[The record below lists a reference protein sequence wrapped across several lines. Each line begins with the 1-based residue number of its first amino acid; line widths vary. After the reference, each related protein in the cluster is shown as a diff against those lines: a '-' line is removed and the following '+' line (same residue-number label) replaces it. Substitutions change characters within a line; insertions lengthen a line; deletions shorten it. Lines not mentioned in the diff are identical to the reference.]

1 MRFANGSERYLPLGE
16 TIVEHPI
23 PGEVIFADE
32 TGLVI
37 ARRWCHRQ
45 SDESA
50 AREDT
55 THALFTIE
63 AQHEG
68 GQADVQ
74 RALDELLKLLNICG
88 RMLSN
93 RPVTLIR

>member
-1 MRFANGSERYLPLGE
+1 MEN
-16 TIVEHPI
+16 PI
-23 PGEVIFADE
+23 PGEVIFVDQ
-32 TGLVI
+32 TDLVI

-55 THALFTIE
+55 QRALFTIE

-68 GQADVQ
+68 SEPSIRQAMEDLLDLIICYAGGNCQ
-74 RALDELLKLLNICG
+74 TAL
-88 RMLSN
+88 M
-93 RPVTLIR
+93 P